1 MIILDTHIWYWWVG
15 DSPRLQMRQRE
26 LIEAHQADGLGVSI
40 FSCWEIA
47 KKNQLGKLELDRPVH
62 EWLDCALAY
71 PGIRLLPLT
80 PDIVV
85 ESTSLPGQ
93 FHRDPADELIVATA
107 RVHACPLLTADAK
120 ILSYPHVTLLK

>member
-26 LIEAHQADGLGVSI
+26 LIEAHRADGFGVSI
-40 FSCWEIA
+40 ISCWEIA

-71 PGIRLLPLT
+71 PGIRWLPLT

-85 ESTSLPGQ
+85 ESTRLPGQ

-107 RVHACPLLTADAK
+107 RFHACPLLTADAK
-120 ILSYPHVTLLK
+120 ILGYPHVTLLT